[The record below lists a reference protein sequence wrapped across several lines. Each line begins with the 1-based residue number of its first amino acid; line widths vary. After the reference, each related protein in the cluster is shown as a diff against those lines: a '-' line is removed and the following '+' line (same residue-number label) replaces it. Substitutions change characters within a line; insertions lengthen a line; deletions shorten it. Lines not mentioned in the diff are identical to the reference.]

1 MNIGQ
6 ILETHIG
13 WAAKKL
19 NMTVATAPLN
29 GITTEIIT
37 EQLKAAGLPEDGRT
51 TLYNGKT
58 GEPFDK
64 KITVGITYMLKL
76 NHMIDDKMHAR
87 SVGPYSLVTQ
97 QPLGGKA
104 QHGGQ
109 RFGEMEVWALEAY
122 GAAHT
127 LQEML
132 TIKSDDVKGRSKA
145 YEAIVKDLPIQD
157 VSLPESF
164 NVLVKELQSL
174 GLKVTL
180 HTEDDEI
187 VANPIEVKI
196 EEGLAKVTRK
206 NDQRQTKAF
215 HGLVRSLLNNA
226 VIGVSQGYKK
236 TLKLVGTDYRVTT
249 KGKNL
254 DLSVGYSHTVEFT
267 PPDDVKVKV
276 EGNDTIVIEGIDK
289 QLVGE
294 VSANIRKIKPPDA
307 YKGKGIRY
315 EDEVVKTKPG
325 KTTSA

>member
-1 MNIGQ
+1 MSKIGKKFIQ
-6 ILETHIG
+6 IPAE
-13 WAAKKL
+13 
-19 NMTVATAPLN
+19 V
-29 GITTEIIT
+29 
-37 EQLKAAGLPEDGRT
+37 
-51 TLYNGKT
+51 
-58 GEPFDK
+58 
-64 KITVGITYMLKL
+64 KIEL
-76 NHMIDDKMHAR
+76 A
-87 SVGPYSLVTQ
+87 Q
-97 QPLGGKA
+97 GKA
-104 QHGGQ
+104 VVQGP
-109 RFGEMEVWALEAY
+109 
-122 GAAHT
+122 
-127 LQEML
+127 
-132 TIKSDDVKGRSKA
+132 KG
-145 YEAIVKDLPIQD
+145 
-157 VSLPESF
+157 SL
-164 NVLVKELQSL
+164 
-174 GLKVTL
+174 
-180 HTEDDEI
+180 EI
-187 VANPIEVKI
+187 VIPASIEVKI

-236 TLKLVGTDYRVTT
+236 TLKLVGTGYRVTT

-254 DLSVGYSHTVEFT
+254 DLSVGYSHTVEFA